1 MYEGIGSFCRELR
14 YRMKKKIAAVLSIIM
29 LMLMTIPVYA
39 AEVGALVDCNIGLG
53 VGGDGLII
61 TCDTNSSIR
70 ADEIGVKDIVL
81 QEKVNGVWK
90 NINIAGGSANNSY
103 SYVGSVVYTNAVK
116 GRSYRAHCTH
126 YAKYGSTT
134 KTLYGEVGPIVYN

>member
-1 MYEGIGSFCRELR
+1 MCMVIMMSFT
-14 YRMKKKIAAVLSIIM
+14 S
-29 LMLMTIPVYA
+29 YA
-39 AEVGALVDCNIGLG
+39 AEVGSLSDCRITIGIVSNG
-53 VGGDGLII
+53 ISI
-61 TCDTNSSIR
+61 SCDTNSTTR
-70 ADEIGVKDIVL
+70 ADEIGVKDVVL

-90 NINIAGGSANNSY
+90 NINIAGGSEKDSY
-103 SYVGSVVYTNAVK
+103 DYVGSVVYTNAVK

>member
-1 MYEGIGSFCRELR
+1 
-14 YRMKKKIAAVLSIIM
+14 MKKKIAILLAIIM
-29 LMLMTIPVYA
+29 LFGMTMSVYA
-39 AEVGALVDCNIGLG
+39 ADVGLLVDCRISLG
-53 VGGDGLII
+53 VASNGIRI
-61 TCDTNSSIR
+61 SCDTNSTTR
-70 ADEIGVKDIVL
+70 ADEIGVKDVVL

-90 NINIAGGSANNSY
+90 NINIAGGSEKDSY
-103 SYVGSVVYTNAVK
+103 DYVGSVVYTNAVK

>member
-1 MYEGIGSFCRELR
+1 
-14 YRMKKKIAAVLSIIM
+14 
-29 LMLMTIPVYA
+29 MTLFIFMMRPVNA
-39 AEVGALVDCNIGLG
+39 TEIGALWDCNISLG
-53 VGGDGLII
+53 IGANGVVIA
-61 TCDTNSSIR
+61 CDTNSTTR
-70 ADEIGVKDIVL
+70 ADEIGVKDVVL

-90 NINIAGGSANNSY
+90 NINIAGGSEKNSY
-103 SYVGSVVYTNAVK
+103 DYGGSVVYTNAVK